1 MKKIVLIVL
10 TGAFLLGCGDKKA
23 AKKAALDSVISI
35 HDNVMAADDQLLKN
49 KRDLDT
55 LIKKNNLSLRDSAA
69 LLSTRAADADSA
81 MDIWMHNFDFE
92 HKGKSDDETIT
103 YMHTQKKQIMAID
116 SQMTK
121 AVAESN
127 KYLAKIKKK

>member
-1 MKKIVLIVL
+1 MKKIVLIIF

-49 KRDLDT
+49 KRELDT

-69 LLSTRAADADSA
+69 LLSTRLADADSA

-92 HKGKSDDETIT
+92 HEGKSYEFRTFLKEPGRARGAPHVT
-103 YMHTQKKQIMAID
+103 SEVNALRVPLRAPPLHF
-116 SQMTK
+116 
-121 AVAESN
+121 EN
-127 KYLAKIKKK
+127 